1 MSLRD
6 LTPAQERVLIRVLK
20 SYHLQNLIG
29 GEEWD
34 LTEAEEIM
42 LWEIIKSLDQQ
53 QEDKTK

>member
-34 LTEAEEIM
+34 LTEAEEMI
-42 LWEIIKSLDQQ
+42 LWEIIKSLD
-53 QEDKTK
+53 KS